1 MQNSKIKRFIS
12 HRRIYEFYQKN
23 EKKEKLL
30 RTVSHNFIK
39 PLAGFEPA
47 TPTLPW

>member
-1 MQNSKIKRFIS
+1 MQNSKIKRFILY
-12 HRRIYEFYQKN
+12 RKILRILLKKR
-23 EKKEKLL
+23 KKEKLL
-30 RTVSHNFIK
+30 RKVSHNFIK